1 MHISSQRITE
11 NIYMYNPTSV
21 FLLFMHENNS
31 FSMFLIDSP
40 KIFKLFGFPIFQ
52 WWAYLMKV
60 IPEMCHSH

>member
-31 FSMFLIDSP
+31 FSMFLIDS
-40 KIFKLFGFPIFQ
+40 L
-52 WWAYLMKV
+52 
-60 IPEMCHSH
+60 H